1 MTFTKANNKIE
12 KPSDE
17 YARLLCSSGCGQPWS
32 VLIDKPKCSRHQWGS
47 SSEAL
52 KPIPFLNIPT
62 TDGKDWA
69 RRIVKLSEQGFEIRP
84 ISLKFAKQALG
95 IYGVSK

>member
-12 KPSDE
+12 KPNE
-17 YARLLCSSGCGQPWS
+17 NERLLCSAPGCGQPWS
-32 VLIDKPKCSRHQWGS
+32 VLIDKPKCSRHQWS
-47 SSEAL
+47 LSDPL
-52 KPIPFLNIPT
+52 KPIPLLNIPT

-69 RRIVKLSEQGFEIRP
+69 RRILKLSEQGFEIRP